1 MTPLN
6 KQVRRLGEARVRD
19 RSRYRQLVVSLHPG
33 DFIGLR
39 MQGCR
44 QLETFPIDAL
54 YSIAVK
60 ARVARER
67 AERKAGRRNKWSQ

>member
-1 MTPLN
+1 MTTPLN
-6 KQVRRLGEARVRD
+6 KTVKRLSHARVRD
-19 RSRYRQLVVSLHPG
+19 RSKFRALVVSLHPG

-44 QLETFPIDAL
+44 SLETFPIDAL

-67 AERKAGRRNKWSQ
+67 ALKKEARKNRKR